1 MKNARQKRSEKAKTR
16 KSTSIARSGGGA
28 DELLSRIEKADPDTH
43 RQASSKSPKKR
54 KGDTAYGGGGGFQLS
69 TPKEFLI
76 GAAALGGL
84 GFVAYHAKKK
94 NYELILRPA
103 TTTTNGDTPISGQ
116 QCICI
121 ILWKLLIVV
130 AYLALFKFCINIIF
144 S

>member
-28 DELLSRIEKADPDTH
+28 DEFLSRIEKADPDTH
-43 RQASSKSPKKR
+43 RQSSSKSPKKR
-54 KGDTAYGGGGGFQLS
+54 KGDTYGGSFQLS

-84 GFVAYHAKKK
+84 GFAAYHAKKK

-103 TTTTNGDTPISGQ
+103 TTNGDTPISGQ